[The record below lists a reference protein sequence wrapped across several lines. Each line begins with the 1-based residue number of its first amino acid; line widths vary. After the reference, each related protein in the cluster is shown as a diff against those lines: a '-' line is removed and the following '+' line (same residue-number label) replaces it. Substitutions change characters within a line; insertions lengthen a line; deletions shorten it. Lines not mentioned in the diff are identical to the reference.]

1 MVEYSVEQDV
11 EKQEDETKTVDS
23 NKQHNIMYF
32 MQDRY
37 LYNTKSDMYT
47 SRDFHSFYFY

>member
-23 NKQHNIMYF
+23 NKQHA
-32 MQDRY
+32 
-37 LYNTKSDMYT
+37 T
-47 SRDFHSFYFY
+47 SCISCRIDIFTIPNQTCTL